1 MSLKTSL
8 LRLEQELL
16 LFTSLAEGLSN
27 ALSGQ
32 VILVPADR
40 LNPSHDTFF
49 SEIVHKE
56 RFVAVRKVEVSL
68 SVTSLR
74 SSSIS
79 SVHALLIKTAHVSF
93 CW

>member
-27 ALSGQ
+27 AISGQ

-40 LNPSHDTFF
+40 LNPSHDTLLFF
-49 SEIVHKE
+49 QKL
-56 RFVAVRKVEVSL
+56 FTKKDL
-68 SVTSLR
+68 SPSG
-74 SSSIS
+74 
-79 SVHALLIKTAHVSF
+79 K
-93 CW
+93 